1 MSKIGRLRL
10 SSRDN
15 FKIGIKS
22 AKRCNILSSKEDD
35 LLILTNKEFT
45 TSDTY
50 IDIDTSTNTIKR
62 TLGTIGNKEDDIN
75 IYYHLYTMD
84 WMQNK
89 KYRELGLKLNL
100 DYDCEKARSIYR
112 DQVITIDPK
121 FSTDLDDG
129 FTITEDDINYIIDI
143 HIADPTSYF
152 DFKNPITSEFIDE
165 LKKRLCTC
173 YIPFENKINH
183 LLPENFMKCVTLISD
198 GSDKRA
204 ITFRTI
210 LNKNDNTYS
219 IEIFSTILQN
229 IKNYT
234 YEDYDKQVLQADNNI
249 KEKYITICNKLLEIM
264 NCRID
269 FNIDDLCHKFIE
281 VFMIWVNHISGN
293 KYSDFIV
300 RTQEKPETEID
311 FSSIP
316 EILRNLLNYS
326 ANYKFKDDPDR
337 ESSNV
342 DYNLQKNFHYSLNL
356 YNYSHVSSPMRR
368 FIDMYNHLII
378 HNYTADELNSLL
390 DRDSINII
398 CDKLKYQKRIS
409 NAFELL
415 NLLKINNDFKAC
427 VLEIKDEET
436 NLVLLGLFNEEL
448 DIKKIILTKLPIKLD
463 CDFKVKLFDILNIKL
478 NYNSTLFKNHL
489 FPFSITLL

>member
-15 FKIGIKS
+15 FKIGSKS

-75 IYYHLYTMD
+75 IYYHLYTID

-100 DYDCEKARSIYR
+100 DYDCEKKRSIYK

-129 FTITEDDINYIIDI
+129 FTITEDDSKYIIDI
-143 HIADPTSYF
+143 HIADPTSYL
-152 DFKNPITSEFIDE
+152 DLKNPITNEFIME

-183 LLPENFMKCVTLISD
+183 LLPENIMKCVTLMSD
-198 GSDKRA
+198 GLDKRA
-204 ITFRTI
+204 ITFRTV
-210 LNKNDNTYS
+210 LNKYDNTYS
-219 IEIFSTILQN
+219 VEIFSTILQN

-234 YEDYDKQVLQADNNI
+234 YEDYDKEVLQVDNII
-249 KEKYITICNKLLEIM
+249 KEKYIIICNKFLEIM

-281 VFMIWVNHISGN
+281 VFMIWVNYISGN
-293 KYSDFIV
+293 KYSNFIV

-316 EILRNLLNYS
+316 KILKNLLNYS
-326 ANYKFKDDPDR
+326 ANYKFKD
-337 ESSNV
+337 E
-342 DYNLQKNFHYSLNL
+342 NLQKNYHYSLNL

-378 HNYTADELNSLL
+378 HNYTTDELNSLL
-390 DRDSINII
+390 DRDNINII

-427 VLEIKDEET
+427 VLEIKDQDT
-436 NLVLLGLFNEEL
+436 NLVLLGLFNEEH

-463 CDFKVKLFDILNIKL
+463 CDNKVKLFDILNIKL
-478 NYNSTLFKNHL
+478 NYNSTLFKNHI

>member
-15 FKIGIKS
+15 FKISTKS
-22 AKRCNILSSKEDD
+22 AKRCNILSTKEDD
-35 LLILTNKEFT
+35 LLILTNKEFS

-50 IDIDTSTNTIKR
+50 IDIDTSTNTIRR

-100 DYDCEKARSIYR
+100 DYDCEKERSIYR
-112 DQVITIDPK
+112 DKVITIDPK

-129 FTITEDDINYIIDI
+129 FTITEDDNKYIIDI

-152 DFKNPITSEFIDE
+152 DLKNPVTNEFIME

-183 LLPENFMKCVTLISD
+183 LLPENIMKCVTLLSD
-198 GSDKRA
+198 GLDKRA

-210 LNKNDNTYS
+210 LSKYDNTYS
-219 IEIFSTILQN
+219 VEIFYTILQN

-234 YEDYDKQVLQADNNI
+234 YEDYDKQVLQVDNNI

-326 ANYKFKDDPDR
+326 ANYKFKDGD
-337 ESSNV
+337 
-342 DYNLQKNFHYSLNL
+342 LQKNYHYSLNL

-378 HNYTADELNSLL
+378 HNYTTNELKSLL
-390 DRDSINII
+390 DIDSINII

-427 VLEIKDEET
+427 VLEIKDQDT
-436 NLVLLGLFNEEL
+436 NLVLLGLFNEEH

-463 CDFKVKLFDILNIKL
+463 CDNKVKLFDILNIKL
-478 NYNSTLFKNHL
+478 NYNSTLFKNHI

>member
-1 MSKIGRLRL
+1 MNKIGRLRL

-15 FKIGIKS
+15 FKIGSKS
-22 AKRCNILSSKEDD
+22 AKKCHILSSKDED
-35 LLILTNKEFT
+35 LLIITNKEFT

-50 IDIDTSTNTIKR
+50 IDIDTTTNTIKR
-62 TLGTIGNKEDDIN
+62 TLGNIGNKEDDIN
-75 IYYHLYTMD
+75 IYYHLYTID
-84 WMQNK
+84 WMQSK

-100 DYDCEKARSIYR
+100 DYDCEKGRSIYS

-129 FTITEDDINYIIDI
+129 FTITEDSRNYIIDI

-152 DFKNPITSEFIDE
+152 DFKNPITSEFINE

-183 LLPENFMKCVTLISD
+183 LLPENFMKYVTLISD

-210 LNKNDNTYS
+210 LNKYDNTYS
-219 IEIFSTILQN
+219 VEIFSTILQN

-234 YEDYDKQVLQADNNI
+234 YEDYDTQVLQVDNNI
-249 KEKYITICNKLLEIM
+249 KEKYITICNILLKIM
-264 NCRID
+264 NCKID

-281 VFMIWVNHISGN
+281 VFMIWVNYISGN

-316 EILRNLLNYS
+316 DILKNLLNFS
-326 ANYKFKDDPDR
+326 ANYQFKDRD
-337 ESSNV
+337 
-342 DYNLQKNFHYSLNL
+342 LQKNYHYSLNL

-378 HNYTADELNSLL
+378 HNYTTDELKSLL
-390 DRDSINII
+390 DRDIINII
-398 CDKLKYQKRIS
+398 CDKLKYQKRIA

-415 NLLKINNDFKAC
+415 KLIKINNDFKAC
-427 VLEIKDEET
+427 VLEIKDQNT
-436 NLVLLGLFNEEL
+436 NLVLLGLFNEEF
-448 DIKKIILTKLPIKLD
+448 DKKKIILTKLPIKLD
-463 CDFKVKLFDILNIKL
+463 CDNKVKLFDILDIKL
-478 NYNSTLFKNHL
+478 NYNSTLFKNHI

>member
-15 FKIGIKS
+15 FKIGTKS

-50 IDIDTSTNTIKR
+50 IDIDTSTNTIRR

-84 WMQNK
+84 WMQHK

-100 DYDCEKARSIYR
+100 DYDCEKERSIYR
-112 DQVITIDPK
+112 DKVITIDPK

-129 FTITEDDINYIIDI
+129 FTITEDDSKYIIDI

-152 DFKNPITSEFIDE
+152 DLKNSITNEFIME

-183 LLPENFMKCVTLISD
+183 LLPENIMKCVTLMSD
-198 GSDKRA
+198 GLDKRA
-204 ITFRTI
+204 ITFRTT
-210 LNKNDNTYS
+210 LSKYDNTYS
-219 IEIFSTILQN
+219 VEIFSTILQN

-234 YEDYDKQVLQADNNI
+234 YEDYDKQVLQVDNNI

-281 VFMIWVNHISGN
+281 VFMIWVNYISGN
-293 KYSDFIV
+293 KYSNFIV

-316 EILRNLLNYS
+316 KILKNLLNYS
-326 ANYKFKDDPDR
+326 ANYKFKDDSDR
-337 ESSNV
+337 ASTNV
-342 DYNLQKNFHYSLNL
+342 DEDLQKNYHYSLNL

-378 HNYTADELNSLL
+378 HNYTTDELNSLL

-427 VLEIKDEET
+427 VLEIKDQDT
-436 NLVLLGLFNEEL
+436 NLVLLGLFNEEH

-463 CDFKVKLFDILNIKL
+463 CDNNVKLFDILNIKL
-478 NYNSTLFKNHL
+478 NYNSTLFKNHI